1 MAECSVDYNINS
13 GSMVVF
19 RLKKMQS
26 PGLLDKIVDQ
36 NNETSQFTAACD
48 IVMLLIGRAYPFDS
62 SSGFSLARMDV
73 LWLAVR
79 AWLRPEE

>member
-1 MAECSVDYNINS
+1 MLCMAECSVDYNINS

-48 IVMLLIGRAYPFDS
+48 IVMLLIGRAFPFDS
-62 SSGFSLARMDV
+62 SSGFSWQEWMS
-73 LWLAVR
+73 VR